1 MYIQMRKRE
10 RPLFVLPGLF
20 PNYFSLKKTSL
31 FSPSLFLSQFPH
43 RPSQSEKQESE
54 LVDVGSS
61 VLDKLKDLYL
71 KKLWHQPSRATKV
84 HCSHKFQGLFYHLRR
99 RPTPPYPGCRRL
111 IQSLLSPPLTASKEA
126 QVSRSHL
133 FNIMF

>member
-1 MYIQMRKRE
+1 MYKQMQKRE

-31 FSPSLFLSQFPH
+31 SSPSLFLSQFPH
-43 RPSQSEKQESE
+43 RPSRSEKQESE

-61 VLDKLKDLYL
+61 VLDNLTDLYL

-84 HCSHKFQGLFYHLRR
+84 HCSHNFQVGNFLDSIIDFCYSFCWFRVNFLLILPHL
-99 RPTPPYPGCRRL
+99 CCFFL
-111 IQSLLSPPLTASKEA
+111 ICS
-126 QVSRSHL
+126 V
-133 FNIMF
+133 FCGI